1 MWESSLRDEI
11 VFVDRGAL
19 YDDHAGSLGAS
30 RSQSRVVA
38 AKGLHG
44 NSRGAAGEGPGG
56 GLAALAAWAFH
67 PPKPKPTTD
76 RGQVEKSS
84 RAVDRLLHQL
94 QRDRDAIVK
103 ALSLLVGKATCASHV
118 GHASAARSFGH
129 SSRLM
134 TAGESLGQL
143 RPSTANW

>member
-1 MWESSLRDEI
+1 METPE
-11 VFVDRGAL
+11 G
-19 YDDHAGSLGAS
+19 
-30 RSQSRVVA
+30 QQ
-38 AKGLHG
+38 AKEQVEAWRPGLFI
-44 NSRGAAGEGPGG
+44 P
-56 GLAALAAWAFH
+56 
-67 PPKPKPTTD
+67 PKPTTD

-103 ALSLLVGKATCASHV
+103 ALSLQLVGKATCASHV